1 MTAPDDLIDEA
12 AGATFEGW
20 DFSWLG
26 NRSDDPKTPWRYAA
40 LVAEA
45 LAASRSALDIDTG
58 GGEALAAGAP
68 FAGFVVATEGYAPNI
83 PVAAARLKT
92 VGVPLIGVESA
103 PDNVDQD
110 GTTPNDTASH
120 LPFRDDAF
128 DLVLNRHSSYWPSEV
143 ARVLETGG
151 TYLTQ
156 QRGDGDG
163 DLLRA
168 FGRPTPEGPDFDLSF
183 AVEQLEE
190 AGFEI
195 SRAEE
200 SVATVRFFDVGA
212 LVYYLRAIPWIV
224 PDFGVDADRA
234 ALYRIHETIEAEG
247 SFGVGS
253 GRMLIEART
262 VR

>member
-12 AGATFEGW
+12 AEAAFEGW

-26 NRSDDPKTPWRYAA
+26 DRSDDPKTPWRYTAIM
-40 LVAEA
+40 AEA
-45 LAASRSALDIDTG
+45 IAASRSALDIDTG
-58 GGEALAAGAP
+58 GGEALAARAP
-68 FAGFVVATEGYAPNI
+68 FAGSVVATEGYAPNI
-83 PVAAARLKT
+83 PVAAARLRT

-103 PDNVDQD
+103 PDNIDQV
-110 GTTPNDTASH
+110 GATPNDTASH

-128 DLVLNRHSSYWPSEV
+128 DLVLNRHSSYWPSEI
-143 ARVLETGG
+143 ARVLEAGG

-156 QRGDGDG
+156 QRGDGDD
-163 DLLRA
+163 DLLRT
-168 FGRPTPEGPDFDLSF
+168 FGRPTADTPDFDLSF
-183 AVEQLEE
+183 AVAQLAQ

-195 SRAEE
+195 VRAEE
-200 SVATVRFFDVGA
+200 SLATVRFFDVGA

-224 PDFGVDADRA
+224 PDFDVDADRA
-234 ALYRIHETIEAEG
+234 ALHRIHATIEAEG

-253 GRMLIEART
+253 RRMLSEART

>member
-1 MTAPDDLIDEA
+1 VDTFLAIASRREVRDYESRTLPPEVEERILD
-12 AGATFEGW
+12 AGRLAG
-20 DFSWLG
+20 SSK
-26 NRSDDPKTPWRYAA
+26 NRQPWRFHVVPGEL
-40 LVAEA
+40 LVDAVYEPTN
-45 LAASRSALDIDTG
+45 LR
-58 GGEALAAGAP
+58 GAP
-68 FAGFVVATEGYAPNI
+68 FVVATEGYAPNI

-110 GTTPNDTASH
+110 GATPNDTASH

-143 ARVLETGG
+143 ARVLEAGG

-200 SVATVRFFDVGA
+200 SVAIVRFFDVGA

-224 PDFGVDADRA
+224 PDFDVDADRA
-234 ALYRIHETIEAEG
+234 ALHRIHGTIEAEG